1 MTTRTNPAQSEGA
14 RTSAPSQLCVEMV
27 RPRGIEPLA
36 FGFVVRRSIH
46 LS

>member
-1 MTTRTNPAQSEGA
+1 VAVTFRVTFTVIPPAK
-14 RTSAPSQLCVEMV
+14 LV
-27 RPRGIEPLA
+27 RPEGIEPPA

>member
-1 MTTRTNPAQSEGA
+1 VAVVTLWSRSTTIPPRK
-14 RTSAPSQLCVEMV
+14 LV
-27 RPRGIEPLA
+27 RPEGIEPPA